1 MLYGMDLTL
10 LTTTLLL
17 ILISNFIIRN
27 LLKNK
32 IKKTTLNFIS
42 SVVILPGI
50 PLLWLIISTNDLS
63 VNNFVSFYFP
73 LIITIFLILML
84 VINLVRLLTNN
95 DDI

>member
-1 MLYGMDLTL
+1 MSLTL

-17 ILISNFIIRN
+17 ILISNFIIKN

-42 SVVILPGI
+42 SVVVLPGI
-50 PLLWLIISTNDLS
+50 SLFWLITYTCDLPF
-63 VNNFVSFYFP
+63 NIFLSFYFP

-84 VINLVRLLTNN
+84 IINLIKLIKNV
-95 DDI
+95 DV